1 MQRLYCRLLLVAL
14 CLAPLNSAHGQWI
27 EAYYDCLCSGNSQD
41 FCARQTEE
49 NNTEFQRFLNQ
60 YLRHPQNSKESIAQI
75 RSAQIILDQRRQI
88 RYDEEGECL
97 QYPLYIV
104 RQAAFFAGQENASA
118 TPGSAIRI
126 SALRELSKQAYQW
139 AEKHCFNQASSAQ
152 MQPILTLPNAMVCH
166 EK

>member
-1 MQRLYCRLLLVAL
+1 MQRLYYRVILIVSFLVTFQ
-14 CLAPLNSAHGQWI
+14 PAHGQWI
-27 EAYYDCLCSGNSQD
+27 ETYYDCLCSGNSQD

-49 NNTEFQRFLNQ
+49 NNSEFQRFLN
-60 YLRHPQNSKESIAQI
+60 YFLGHPQNSKESIAQI

-104 RQAAFFAGQENASA
+104 RQAAFFAGQENSSA

-139 AEKHCFNQASSAQ
+139 AEKHCFNQSSSAP
-152 MQPILTLPNAMVCH
+152 MQPTLALPNAMVCH